1 MKKPDKKKILKALK
15 ILFGVLVVVFLA
27 WYFWKNWDEFSDKI
41 MNVDMG
47 IFIFSMLFYFC
58 IK

>member
-27 WYFWKNWDEFSDKI
+27 E
-41 MNVDMG
+41 
-47 IFIFSMLFYFC
+47 LFLFFH
-58 IK
+58 